1 MSMRK
6 TDKNKQSTIEIIEV
20 SDEASIN
27 KAERIAKEIW
37 RQHYIPIIG
46 KDQVKYM
53 LEKFQSKQAIY
64 EQIQNGFIYYLVK
77 LDDDYLGYLSILL
90 KEDTG
95 ELFLSKIYIRLEQR
109 GKGYGKMTMDFIE
122 SLARRRNLNRITLT
136 VNKHNAD
143 SIKAYQKMGFR
154 IVDSIVQDIGGG
166 FIMDDYGMEKLL

>member
-1 MSMRK
+1 MRR
-6 TDKNKQSTIEIIEV
+6 TDTHKPSTIEIIEV

-27 KAERIAKEIW
+27 KTERLAKEIW
-37 RQHYIPIIG
+37 RQHYLPIIG
-46 KDQVKYM
+46 KDQVEYM

-64 EQIQNGFIYYLVK
+64 EQIQNGFIYYLIK
-77 LDDDYLGYLSILL
+77 INDDYLGYLSVLP

-109 GKGYGKMTMDFIE
+109 GKGYGNMTMDFVE

-154 IVDSIVQDIGGG
+154 IVDSIVQDIGDG